1 MFRFCAV
8 SQIDDGS
15 CLEKKF
21 QALMTVFYCLFA
33 VFMVKNGRLPVG
45 LRLTSVL
52 KLLGDV
58 PWHFAAVHPWEQ

>member
-1 MFRFCAV
+1 MFSFYAL

-21 QALMTVFYCLFA
+21 QALMTGFYCLFA
-33 VFMVKNGRLPVG
+33 VFMIENGRLPVG

-58 PWHFAAVHPWEQ
+58 PWHFAAVHPC